1 MKGKQKIALCLVF
14 LPLAIGLLAWWHW
27 ASQTVM
33 RIKNYDTQHIYVEF
47 PAKAGDRLFFGWIHS
62 LEHIHWHEYFHIA
75 PDHSLILDTISFP
88 AFGAGIPENRGKKT
102 WVDEKGNIFMDE
114 IDQSFPRIDWINSH
128 YATRKIKLN
137 DELITSGRLLP
148 EHTRL
153 ILVIEER
160 GFFDG
165 RFEESIHKQ
174 PYLGKLLQ

>member
-88 AFGAGIPENRGKKT
+88 AFGAGIPE
-102 WVDEKGNIFMDE
+102 
-114 IDQSFPRIDWINSH
+114 
-128 YATRKIKLN
+128 
-137 DELITSGRLLP
+137 LP
-148 EHTRL
+148 LRDTEN
-153 ILVIEER
+153 
-160 GFFDG
+160 
-165 RFEESIHKQ
+165 Q
-174 PYLGKLLQ
+174 AQ

>member
-75 PDHSLILDTISFP
+75 PDHSLILDTILPRQVLSVMHHLIRMVSLP
-88 AFGAGIPENRGKKT
+88 VICPKK
-102 WVDEKGNIFMDE
+102 
-114 IDQSFPRIDWINSH
+114 
-128 YATRKIKLN
+128 
-137 DELITSGRLLP
+137 
-148 EHTRL
+148 
-153 ILVIEER
+153 
-160 GFFDG
+160 
-165 RFEESIHKQ
+165 
-174 PYLGKLLQ
+174 

>member
-75 PDHSLILDTISFP
+75 PDHSLIL
-88 AFGAGIPENRGKKT
+88 
-102 WVDEKGNIFMDE
+102 
-114 IDQSFPRIDWINSH
+114 
-128 YATRKIKLN
+128 
-137 DELITSGRLLP
+137 
-148 EHTRL
+148 
-153 ILVIEER
+153 VIEER

-165 RFEESIHKQ
+165 RFEESIHNQ
-174 PYLGKLLQ
+174 PYLGKFFQ